1 MPLEE
6 NRHFGFSVHKQCRKP
21 VETDNFCRV
30 VYISAAYRL
39 QRRSIRH
46 VRAEVHGNAL
56 LRVVEKRSVAR
67 HPSSGQG
74 EKDKRA
80 ERCHRYSFFQ
90 YPAAG
95 ATTRKPVQLRAQN
108 APYPRWFALRAEVSP

>member
-39 QRRSIRH
+39 HRRSIRH

-67 HPSSGQG
+67 HPSSRKG
-74 EKDKRA
+74 E
-80 ERCHRYSFFQ
+80 
-90 YPAAG
+90 
-95 ATTRKPVQLRAQN
+95 
-108 APYPRWFALRAEVSP
+108 